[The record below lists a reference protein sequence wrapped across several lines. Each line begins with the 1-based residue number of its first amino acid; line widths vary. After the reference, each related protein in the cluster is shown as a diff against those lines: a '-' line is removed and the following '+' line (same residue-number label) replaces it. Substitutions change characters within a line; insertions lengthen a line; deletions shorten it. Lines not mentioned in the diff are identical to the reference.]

1 MPAIVELKLD
11 KADDSVRSSD
21 SVSGEKQSQNSG
33 MPVPINRPP
42 STTTVTSTTSAT
54 GGAQRTTT
62 SRRGGRTRSRSPVV
76 MGNRL
81 PGPGEIM
88 PPAGGDNPSS
98 AAAAAAAAAKA
109 FSSSGVGRNPNTW
122 SEAGVREDP
131 GFPTGYDKHYSGSSN
146 WPGEEGHGAHAYGP
160 AHRYQGGNYGD
171 EYQQEG
177 GRHYGHGRPDE
188 PPPGYHD
195 RRYREPSRGP
205 AYDEGAQPPHPNH
218 YPPDFRYTN
227 QSRDTRN
234 NPKIQRGGG
243 TSLVIGTSK
252 PIHVPKT
259 PGGGGGGGPPQR
271 KSRQGSTLASVF
283 RGRPGSDS
291 DRAAAPKEEDDDS
304 PQKIL
309 LSLRT
314 PTTSFEDTGRGK
326 KTSGLPLSPDD
337 PPRIQNSHHQR
348 PTDQLFEVSYL
359 CGISSVCSS
368 TFYLCL
374 HVSFLLQQQRSSDGL
389 KNVGSIEMA
398 PSFNLFN
405 QSFDSF
411 GDTQYFN
418 VDSTL
423 QNDSFGIVRTGS
435 VENEGAAQM
444 LQTTA
449 SSGGNFAQQ
458 MLTATGSGALTIGYS
473 PVNSFGTVLASAAPP
488 RRSGNMMVLGG
499 GSDLRGA
506 SPTQELGMYPSYS
519 GSGAP
524 RSGPSGP
531 LDDSHLRMSVGSFG
545 GPMSYGRPPYSDPS
559 SSPYYCYNAGPS
571 RSHESSERS
580 PSFYAHLRKYKAAF
594 KDCTFLLPGL
604 KAALLE
610 PPISGKGDTGDSK
623 LGTDEEG
630 QHGQPWDSSVSKCE
644 V

>member
-11 KADDSVRSSD
+11 KADDSVRSGD

-33 MPVPINRPP
+33 MPVPLNRPP
-42 STTTVTSTTSAT
+42 STNTVTSTTSAT
-54 GGAQRTTT
+54 GAQRTTT

-81 PGPGEIM
+81 PGPSEL
-88 PPAGGDNPSS
+88 PVAGGDNPSS

-109 FSSSGVGRNPNTW
+109 FSSSGVGRNPNAW

-131 GFPTGYDKHYSGSSN
+131 GFPTGYDKHYQGSSN

-177 GRHYGHGRPDE
+177 GRHYGRGRPDE
-188 PPPGYHD
+188 APPGYHD
-195 RRYREPSRGP
+195 RRYRETSRGA
-205 AYDEGAQPPHPNH
+205 AYDEGAQPPHAGH
-218 YPPDFRYTN
+218 YPPDFRYSQN
-227 QSRDTRN
+227 SRDMRS
-234 NPKIQRGGG
+234 NPKTQRGGG

-259 PGGGGGGGPPQR
+259 PGGGNGGGGGGPPQR
-271 KSRQGSTLASVF
+271 KSRHRSTLSSVF
-283 RGRPGSDS
+283 RGRPGSDG
-291 DRAAAPKEEDDDS
+291 DHAAAPKEDEDDS

-348 PTDQLFEVSYL
+348 PTDQLFE
-359 CGISSVCSS
+359 
-368 TFYLCL
+368 
-374 HVSFLLQQQRSSDGL
+374 QQRSPGGL

-559 SSPYYCYNAGPS
+559 SSPYYNYNAGPS

-610 PPISGKGDTGDSK
+610 PPTSGKGDTGDSK
-623 LGTDEEG
+623 LAGDEEG
-630 QHGQPWDSSVSKCE
+630 QHGPAWDSSVSQCE